1 MGSGMHLGRVTSA
14 GTQTSLAQKLLVCL
28 FFFPNL
34 VNASVRL

>member
-28 FFFPNL
+28 FFPNL